1 MSPLVSLLAATL
13 ALAATTQAAP
23 LSALK
28 GAANVEGAARQR
40 RASTTSLQLSSTN
53 NWSKRSNRRACAG
66 DRCPSSRF
74 NYNKNLKTGE
84 SCASGLRTSAAIRAT
99 RSADVQRFSSAQLV
113 SAGSTTINGVSYD
126 KFKFG
131 GARTYSGQAS
141 DPLVIGSGG
150 DCSTWSSCLTDN
162 HRGGFKVSLAGTG
175 YIFSSESKVEL
186 RGWGSSMRAKADG
199 VVVKNQRSGSG
210 KAALVPF
217 GATTIETVCGG
228 WCGQCIANLVVLKR
242 VDTAKP
248 APVVPPPSSN
258 KPRLVNKGGT
268 AYNLLECHGDC
279 DRDSDCQGTL
289 KCFQRNG
296 NQPVPGCASG
306 GSGDVRGYDFC
317 YKPVTQVPKPPV
329 VPPSS
334 NKPRLVNKG
343 GTAYNLLECHGDCD
357 RDSDCQGTLKCF
369 QRNGNQPV
377 PGCASGGS
385 GDVRGYDFCYKPVTQ
400 VPKPPVVPPSSNKP
414 ATTVYT
420 YPGTITRSQASGAV
434 SEPSRSNLKLTKDFT
449 VSIWAN
455 PSQRVGGWARV
466 LGKGSSYNRNFGL
479 WIHPDGRVLSQV
491 YGPTGTNVW
500 NVKGA
505 NAPLNTWTHV
515 AATFSAGK
523 QHTLYINGAPVGS
536 LRTTGTPRTDNEP
549 LTLGKAAFHTGFAG
563 SLAKARVSAFAMSA
577 AQIKAEFAFGKPATT
592 RPQIPTCRSGQY
604 RFGSAPGVCKP
615 CSNQSCKAGYKRTGS
630 CSGTTNGYKC
640 VVIPDVVCGTDQ
652 HRQGSAPG
660 TCHACKNAV
669 CPAGQRRTGSCSGT
683 TNGYKCVVIPD
694 VICGTDQHRQGS
706 APGTCHACKNAVC
719 PAGQRRTGSCSG
731 TTNGYKCVVIPDVVC
746 GTDQHRQGSAPGTCH
761 ACKNAVCPAGQ
772 RRTGSCSGTTNGY
785 KCVVI
790 PDVVCGTDQHRQGS
804 APGTCHACKNA
815 VCPAGQRRTGSC
827 SGTTNGYKCVVIPD
841 VICGADQYRQGSAPG
856 TCHACKNAVCPA
868 GQRRTGSCS
877 GTTNGYK
884 CVVIPDVICGTDQ
897 HRQGSA
903 PGTCHACK
911 NAVCPAGQRR
921 TGSCS
926 GTTNGYK
933 CVVIPDVVCGT
944 DQHRQGSAPGTCH
957 ACKNTVCP
965 AGQRRTGSCSGTT
978 NGYKCVVIPVCTTGS
993 TNTKAMLSKLK
1004 PAAENF
1010 QECHDSV
1017 EGITNNLGDLKKG
1030 VVSAGDAAEK
1040 IHDVTSK
1047 IDTLLTKI
1055 NKRGG
1060 VGSLLGKIP
1069 KVGIFIKMGLKTAGR
1084 IAEPLAKLTQLFE
1097 VSTTKL
1103 ERAVKATEKLFVKM
1117 SKVTSPVSTLLTEG
1131 HGALQ
1136 AAHVCAGQY
1145 VCDQAAGDMENA
1157 NRKAYPQAAGV
1168 LSTISTA
1175 GQACATAL
1183 SPVEAA
1189 IRALTA
1195 MARDMQQFLQP
1206 LADLLAEVGKFIDAM
1221 EDEIA
1226 KFMAALNDNKAV
1238 QCALEIFEPITDL
1251 ANLATCPVDEAV
1263 AAVFHGIV
1271 DNLMKLVTDLVDKAS
1286 KKLITDAVDALVPDD
1301 LHLTV
1306 PDFKKHLPSE
1316 FWLATCTIASLKFP
1330 DHASIIQQL
1339 NRAELPYTVTGKS
1352 IEQDILAEVIPA
1364 TRLTTPT
1371 TEGYTSACVE
1381 AFKELGTDYKAC
1393 SQLSYVPDRSLPSYQ
1408 GCRQHYE
1415 EFPLTCTRCYTP
1427 TWSNPFP
1434 GCDTYNRAPVCPKGQ
1449 ELNWANICLSPCQEG
1464 YHDVLEVCWMDG
1476 I

>member
-248 APVVPPPSSN
+248 APVVP
-258 KPRLVNKGGT
+258 
-268 AYNLLECHGDC
+268 
-279 DRDSDCQGTL
+279 
-289 KCFQRNG
+289 
-296 NQPVPGCASG
+296 
-306 GSGDVRGYDFC
+306 
-317 YKPVTQVPKPPV
+317 
-329 VPPSS
+329 PPSS

-660 TCHACKNAV
+660 TCHACKNA
-669 CPAGQRRTGSCSGT
+669 
-683 TNGYKCVVIPD
+683 
-694 VICGTDQHRQGS
+694 
-706 APGTCHACKNAVC
+706 
-719 PAGQRRTGSCSG
+719 
-731 TTNGYKCVVIPDVVC
+731 
-746 GTDQHRQGSAPGTCH
+746 
-761 ACKNAVCPAGQ
+761 
-772 RRTGSCSGTTNGY
+772 
-785 KCVVI
+785 
-790 PDVVCGTDQHRQGS
+790 
-804 APGTCHACKNA
+804 
-815 VCPAGQRRTGSC
+815 
-827 SGTTNGYKCVVIPD
+827 
-841 VICGADQYRQGSAPG
+841 
-856 TCHACKNAVCPA
+856 
-868 GQRRTGSCS
+868 
-877 GTTNGYK
+877 
-884 CVVIPDVICGTDQ
+884 
-897 HRQGSA
+897 
-903 PGTCHACK
+903 
-911 NAVCPAGQRR
+911 
-921 TGSCS
+921 
-926 GTTNGYK
+926 
-933 CVVIPDVVCGT
+933 
-944 DQHRQGSAPGTCH
+944 
-957 ACKNTVCP
+957 VCP